1 MVHVISVYFLVAV
14 SGLSGSR
21 ETAQDQV
28 SVGMG
33 LLAGSTVMLLTSIWG
48 TCIVV
53 GKCDLQNLVAQDN
66 KDTKGFHLIGITFL
80 FFLGEY
86 IILYSCST

>member
-1 MVHVISVYFLVAV
+1 
-14 SGLSGSR
+14 SGLSGST

-33 LLAGSTVMLLTSIWG
+33 LLAGSTVMLITSIWG

-53 GKCDLQNLVAQDN
+53 GKCDLQHSLAQDN
-66 KDTKGFHLIGITFL
+66 KDTKGFDLIEDVAIHIRRDFKDHA
-80 FFLGEY
+80 
-86 IILYSCST
+86 